1 MTIPAAAYS
10 TEESVP
16 EIALD
21 IPPDFHEVPL
31 ETAIEDRV
39 AAQSALL
46 ENIGLRS
53 SEQREGLGLYLEAIA
68 RTLAGGPIVGTAFCA
83 VEMDG
88 RPSTATLTV
97 ATQPTSTPDPLV
109 VVAGTAESLR
119 RTGSYGRVGIERVG
133 SHRAV
138 LASGTAGAEGLRLHQ
153 TTAVVPVPSHPLAV
167 LVTIATP
174 SEDDVATYERV
185 IRSIA
190 GSLRVVTST
199 SE

>member
-1 MTIPAAAYS
+1 MTISAATYTSEA
-10 TEESVP
+10 VP

-31 ETAIEDRV
+31 ESAIEDRV

-46 ENIGLRS
+46 EDIGLRS

-68 RTLAGGPIVGTAFCA
+68 RTLAGGPVVGTAFCA

-119 RTGSYGRVGIERVG
+119 RTGDYGDVRIERAG
-133 SHRAV
+133 PHQAV
-138 LASGTAGAEGLRLHQ
+138 FANGKTGDEGLRLHQ

-174 SEDDVATYERV
+174 SEGDLAIYERV

-190 GSLRVVTST
+190 GSLRVVSST

>member
-1 MTIPAAAYS
+1 MTMPAAADPPRIR
-10 TEESVP
+10 P

-46 ENIGLRS
+46 EDIGLRDT
-53 SEQREGLGLYLEAIA
+53 EQREGLCLYLEAIA

-97 ATQPTSTPDPLV
+97 ATRTTSTTDPLV
-109 VVAGTAESLR
+109 MLVGTAEALR
-119 RTGSYGRVGIERVG
+119 RTGDYATVTIEHVGA
-133 SHRAV
+133 HNAV
-138 LASGTAGAEGLRLHQ
+138 FAKGHGGAAGLVLHQ
-153 TTAVVPVPSHPLAV
+153 TTAVVPVPGQAMAV
-167 LVTIATP
+167 LITIATP
-174 SEDDVATYERV
+174 GAGDVGTYERV
-185 IRSIA
+185 VRSVA
-190 GSLRVVTST
+190 GSLRIVTS
-199 SE
+199 